1 MSEEKAEQEVKHMV
15 NSVFHYWVGL
25 LVLFMVILIAYG
37 MTVGA

>member
-1 MSEEKAEQEVKHMV
+1 MV